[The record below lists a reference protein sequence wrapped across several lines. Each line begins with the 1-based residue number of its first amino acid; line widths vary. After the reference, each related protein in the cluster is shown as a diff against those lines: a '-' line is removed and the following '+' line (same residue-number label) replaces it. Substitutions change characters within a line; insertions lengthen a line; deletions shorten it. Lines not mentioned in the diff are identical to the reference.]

1 MNHREHKI
9 NYYKQFQIP
18 PFLKSESPSD
28 VLSISMDAAAKKKNF
43 KIYYLAT
50 FCIFLKISDQNIL
63 FCYLV
68 IFAKFL
74 KKVLCNILKSLR
86 SKAIII

>member
-28 VLSISMDAAAKKKNF
+28 VLSISMDAAAKKR
-43 KIYYLAT
+43 
-50 FCIFLKISDQNIL
+50 
-63 FCYLV
+63 
-68 IFAKFL
+68 
-74 KKVLCNILKSLR
+74 ILKY
-86 SKAIII
+86 II